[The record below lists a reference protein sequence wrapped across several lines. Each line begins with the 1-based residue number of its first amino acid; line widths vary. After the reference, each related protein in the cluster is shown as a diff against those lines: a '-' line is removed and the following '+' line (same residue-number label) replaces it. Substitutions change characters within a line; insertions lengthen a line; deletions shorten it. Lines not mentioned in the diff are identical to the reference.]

1 MRLRLPCA
9 GKGDKNRRM
18 KGRGG
23 DAGGSWDGADK
34 KGGANRKG
42 DWNRHGYKWKKEEKG
57 GENEKFLHPRLFLK

>member
-1 MRLRLPCA
+1 
-9 GKGDKNRRM
+9 M